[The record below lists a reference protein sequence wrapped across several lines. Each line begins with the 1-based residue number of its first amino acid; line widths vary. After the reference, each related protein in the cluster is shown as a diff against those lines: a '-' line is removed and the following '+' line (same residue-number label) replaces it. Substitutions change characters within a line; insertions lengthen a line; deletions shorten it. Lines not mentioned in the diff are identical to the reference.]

1 MSLYPKHDSRLTPWF
16 WVSIAVLFLVA
27 IALRF
32 WGLSRFNTLVFDEVY
47 YAKFATAF
55 LQHRQE
61 FGGHPPLSDYIIAA
75 SIAIAQRFGWGN
87 PADSNDLAGMML
99 TTFSYR
105 WMNAFVG
112 AFIPLVIAAI
122 AYQLTHRRSFTLIA
136 GLFATLEGMILV
148 ESRYALNNVYLLL
161 FGLLGHLFVLMAVNH
176 KARSPLQQTL
186 ARSRSDSLW
195 VMIYLTL
202 AGVGFGASVGIKWN
216 GLGFLLGFY
225 LIWGLAWLLRGV
237 QRASPQGRSS
247 RGDVLRNS
255 SNPLENLTQL
265 HIGHILFG
273 LALVPAVTYYVSWIP
288 YIQID
293 PSTSFWQWQLQII
306 DYHSRVGGMDAHPYC
321 SPWYSWLYMVRPVA
335 YFYQTARSIYDP
347 VPLTATTLPQA
358 QVAVIYDVHAM
369 GNPFL
374 WWFSS
379 TAILLMVGVTIQQ
392 VWSWGRVIV
401 ANRAA
406 KSNVQSASPHDHR
419 PLFTPDATTWLMFYW
434 VLSWAAN
441 LLPWIKISRCTF
453 IYHYMASSMF
463 ALLAIAFLC
472 DRWLHQ
478 PQRWK
483 QGTSITLIFL
493 VVAAF
498 LFWLPIYL
506 GLPLSPT
513 QFQLRMWFPT
523 WV

>member
-55 LQHRQE
+55 LQNRQE
-61 FGGHPPLSDYIIAA
+61 FGGHPPLTNYIIAVG
-75 SIAIAQRFGWGN
+75 IAIAQRFGWGN

-105 WMNAFVG
+105 WVNALTG

-122 AYQLTHRRSFTLIA
+122 AYQITHRRSYALIA

-148 ESRYALNNVYLLL
+148 ESRYALNNVYLIL

-176 KARSPLQQTL
+176 KVRQHTSEESNLPWFL
-186 ARSRSDSLW
+186 
-195 VMIYLTL
+195 VYLVL
-202 AGVGFGASVGIKWN
+202 AGVGFGASAGIKWN
-216 GLGFLLGFY
+216 GLGFLLSAY
-225 LIWGLAWLLRGV
+225 LIWGIAWILHWLR
-237 QRASPQGRSS
+237 RGRSLS
-247 RGDVLRNS
+247 GARS
-255 SNPLENLTQL
+255 TNPLEKLTQL
-265 HIGHILFG
+265 HIGHVLFG
-273 LALVPAVTYYVSWIP
+273 LALVPAVTYYISWIP

-293 PSTSFWQWQLQII
+293 PSTSFWEWQHQVI

-335 YFYQTARSIYDP
+335 YFYQTTRSMNDP
-347 VPLTATTLPQA
+347 IPVGETVIPQEQA
-358 QVAVIYDVHAM
+358 AVVYDVHAL

-379 TAILLMVGVTIQQ
+379 TAILLMVGAVLQQ
-392 VWSWGRVIV
+392 TWTWATVV
-401 ANRAA
+401 ARQNA
-406 KSNVQSASPHDHR
+406 KGITVD
-419 PLFTPDATTWLMFYW
+419 TTTWLMLYL
-434 VLSWAAN
+434 VLGWAAN
-441 LLPWIKISRCTF
+441 LLPWMKVSRCTF
-453 IYHYMASSMF
+453 IYHYMGSSMF
-463 ALLAIAFLC
+463 ALLAIALLC
-472 DRWLHQ
+472 DRWLHS
-478 PQRWK
+478 PERWK
-483 QGTSITLIFL
+483 QGTSITIIFL
-493 VVAAF
+493 VIAAF
-498 LFWLPIYL
+498 LFWLPLYL
-506 GLPLSPT
+506 GLPLSPAE
-513 QFQLRMWFPT
+513 FRLRQWFPS